1 MRDLRVLE
9 SREEGRKKCGSELGF
24 HSITLPTSNL
34 SCVFL
39 LSFCYYILH
48 LFFSWARRCKAQ
60 QYFFYC
66 FLYILTSKP

>member
-48 LFFSWARRCKAQ
+48 LFF
-60 QYFFYC
+60 FMG
-66 FLYILTSKP
+66 